1 DRIEARLGGEDAGP
15 QADNTAL
22 LEKIAKVIAGEE
34 QAAPAPA
41 VPAVT
46 VEAETS
52 ASARQQSARAEP
64 AKPSDGG
71 SVRVETA
78 KLDRLL
84 DMVGEMVIAQSLIRN
99 NPLLSAA
106 TDDRLLGD
114 IAQLSRNTSEVQ
126 RITMSMRMIPI
137 GQLFQRTARL
147 IRDLSHRAGKEIV
160 LETSGEETEVDKT

>member
-1 DRIEARLGGEDAGP
+1 PAA
-15 QADNTAL
+15 
-22 LEKIAKVIAGEE
+22 
-34 QAAPAPA
+34 AAPAASAPAAAMVVETGAPA
-41 VPAVT
+41 VARHQPART
-46 VEAETS
+46 EA
-52 ASARQQSARAEP
+52 
-64 AKPSDGG
+64 AKPADGG

-126 RITMSMRMIPI
+126 RITMSMRM
-137 GQLFQRTARL
+137 
-147 IRDLSHRAGKEIV
+147 
-160 LETSGEETEVDKT
+160 